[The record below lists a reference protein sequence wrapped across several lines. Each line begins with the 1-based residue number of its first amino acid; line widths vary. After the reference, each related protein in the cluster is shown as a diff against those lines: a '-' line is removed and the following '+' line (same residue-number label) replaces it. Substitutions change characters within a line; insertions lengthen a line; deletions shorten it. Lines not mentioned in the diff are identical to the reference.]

1 MCPKVPSWEVSE
13 VRLVLRHWLG
23 AGAVSH
29 PSILCDS
36 ELVRTSVSSPL
47 SEMSVLQGSHKG
59 GQQDKLGE
67 DIKCVWNSIL
77 CELSSPRVLVMTP
90 LQELI
95 VSAYMPLP
103 PLYKVS
109 PLRRCDMDP

>member
-36 ELVRTSVSSPL
+36 ELVRMSVSPPL
-47 SEMSVLQGSHKG
+47 SPMSVLEGSRKG
-59 GQQDKLGE
+59 VKQDKLGE
-67 DIKCVWNSIL
+67 DREFVRNSIL
-77 CELSSPRVLVMTP
+77 CELSSPQVLVMTP
-90 LQELI
+90 LKELI
-95 VSAYMPLP
+95 VN
-103 PLYKVS
+103 LYAPAS
-109 PLRRCDMDP
+109 SLQGLSTQMA